1 MKGGDDMS
9 EERCADFRPETCE
22 KIKDALCAILEGTCS
37 RVDISKNV
45 KVYECKNVIRID
57 LKITASPED
66 F

>member
-1 MKGGDDMS
+1 MD
-9 EERCADFRPETCE
+9 ENRVVDFRPETRH
-22 KIKDALCAILEGTCS
+22 KIEEALCNILDGVCS

-57 LKITASPED
+57 LKITKSPED